1 MHPVSMVIVFFV
13 VVTTLS
19 DTLHRTIIQSKR
31 TRIVTTRTRTS
42 CGIFPTGNYQYCK
55 PQFLPLFPPTSQ
67 EIGARYAPP
76 ACVDNCR
83 TKPVELVRNGKSV
96 IRLPGAGPRMES
108 SFMAE
113 RRRARTREGY
123 MPTTYFLS
131 TVGWGMRWNYRIWN
145 MPFMRP
151 CQKVERKL
159 SYEMRDAT
167 TRIHLTALR
176 REGSD

>member
-1 MHPVSMVIVFFV
+1 MHPVSDGHRFFRRRDNPLRHFTSHHHPV
-13 VVTTLS
+13 QEDADRDHTHTHKLWYLPHRELS
-19 DTLHRTIIQSKR
+19 ILQA
-31 TRIVTTRTRTS
+31 
-42 CGIFPTGNYQYCK
+42 
-55 PQFLPLFPPTSQ
+55 
-67 EIGARYAPP
+67 GARYAPP